1 MVHPYPPHHDDVP
14 YVGKYHYSL
23 MFCTNDRRPL
33 FVDAKPV
40 ELVLAQFLR
49 AANEQ
54 RYVLTAYCFM
64 PDHVHLIVSG
74 LSDDSDLKTFIGRAK
89 QYSGFYFKREYEFA
103 LWQRYGFEHFI
114 RDEMEL
120 AQTIGYVLANPV
132 RAGLVSHPSEYP
144 YLGSSRYSIK
154 ELLEIC
160 DYDRSVE

>member
-23 MFCTNDRRPL
+23 MFCTDDRRPVFL
-33 FVDAKPV
+33 DAERV
-40 ELVLAQFLR
+40 RLVLSQFLR

-74 LSDDSDLKTFIGRAK
+74 LDDDSELKTFIARAK
-89 QYSGFYFKREYEFA
+89 QYSGFHFKGEYDFA

-120 AQTIGYVLANPV
+120 AQTIGCILANPV

-144 YLGSSRYSIK
+144 YLGSCRYSIK